1 MNGDLALLRLL
12 QLFDSQFPVG
22 AFAHSG
28 GVETYAALGAGLPEL
43 REILRGQIELGWGRS
58 ELGAAHLAWRAT
70 DQHGP
75 TASSRA
81 TDQHGPTL
89 SSRATDEHGSTRS
102 GDGDAAALE
111 GLSRQLDALKVVP
124 AVRSASVRLGRRTL
138 DLLRRLYPEA
148 CVDIPA
154 AHHAVVVGA
163 AARRLGV
170 DARSLLVAYAQNL
183 AMSTLTSAIRCM
195 SVSPA
200 QAQELLM
207 ESHGPLA
214 RAVESALENPEGA
227 LFTCT
232 PALDIRSHQQ
242 AFLHTRLFQS

>member
-1 MNGDLALLRLL
+1 LSRRLRPAGFDGPDRDLALLRLL

-28 GVETYAALGAGLPEL
+28 GVETYAALGGGLPEL
-43 REILRGQIELGWGRS
+43 REILQGQIELGWGRS

-75 TASSRA
+75 TPSRTA
-81 TDQHGPTL
+81 TDQHGSIP
-89 SSRATDEHGSTRS
+89 SCS
-102 GDGDAAALE
+102 GNAAALDS
-111 GLSRQLDALKVVP
+111 LSRQLDALKVVP
-124 AVRSASVRLGRRTL
+124 AVRSSSLKLGRRAR
-138 DLLRRLYPEA
+138 DLLQRLYPEA
-148 CVDIPA
+148 CVDIPPS
-154 AHHAVVVGA
+154 HHAVVVGA
-163 AARRLGV
+163 AGRRLGL
-170 DARSLLVAYAQNL
+170 DARSILVAYAQNL
-183 AMSTLTSAIRCM
+183 AMGTLASAIRCM

-200 QAQELLM
+200 QAQELLI

-214 RAVESALENPEGA
+214 RAVEDALANPHGS